1 MMLATTLM
9 LLCLSAP
16 APEAEVLTRAVQLR
30 EDGKD
35 EEALALL
42 AEAHAAR
49 PTPRL
54 AAQLGLVEA
63 ARERWI
69 AAEVHLTEAL
79 AATSDAWVKSQRGLL
94 EQRLSSVQAR
104 LGWLVVKVQPDGV
117 VVTLAGQRVGVAP
130 LGGPVRVLAGPQ
142 SVRLTR
148 EGYKAAER
156 TIEVGAG
163 RTAQVEVTLAPE
175 ALVSLDLAAPR
186 TRSPISEPPP
196 PSAAPPGR
204 GALFWL
210 TAAGAV
216 VSLAAGVV
224 GVVAATQSDDAT
236 PGAVVGVAG
245 LSVGAALSGVV
256 LYQLFGTEELPEAPA
271 IP

>member
-1 MMLATTLM
+1 MLSTTIL
-9 LLCLSAP
+9 LLCLSVP
-16 APEAEVLTRAVQLR
+16 APEAEVLSRAVQLR

-35 EEALALL
+35 EAALALL
-42 AEAHAAR
+42 SEAHAAR

-69 AAEVHLTEAL
+69 SAEAHLSEAL

-94 EQRLSSVQAR
+94 EQRLTAVQGR

-117 VVTLAGQRVGVAP
+117 AVALAGERVGVAP
-130 LGGPVRVLAGPQ
+130 LGGPVRVVAGPQ
-142 SVRLTR
+142 AVRLTR
-148 EGYKAAER
+148 QGYKAVER
-156 TIEVGAG
+156 SVDVAAG
-163 RTAQVEVTLAPE
+163 RTGLVEVTLAPE
-175 ALVSLDLAAPR
+175 ALVSLDLAAPA
-186 TRSPISEPPP
+186 TRSPVSEPPP

-256 LYQLFGTEELPEAPA
+256 LYQLFGTDELPEAPA